1 MIGESLYPSALNQFS
16 VRDGCL
22 IMEGVPLIRLV
33 KHAGLVGT
41 GVGRT
46 HFVVQVEVYA
56 IQCSVAQN
64 FERRKLGWDSQ
75 FRFCLLSFNTVRS
88 IGLEIF

>member
-33 KHAGLVGT
+33 KHAGLVDT
-41 GVGRT
+41 GVSRSSSPKSR
-46 HFVVQVEVYA
+46 FMPF
-56 IQCSVAQN
+56 SV
-64 FERRKLGWDSQ
+64 L
-75 FRFCLLSFNTVRS
+75 
-88 IGLEIF
+88 